1 MFGLCITDMFIDR
14 LKYKFDQVM
23 ARGIYSQLGLLV
35 VVCLVM
41 VSIATIA
48 VRIFGSDI
56 KSFDSPV
63 TSLPELF
70 WITFLHT
77 IDPALVAGSTGNLA
91 SSMIFL
97 AISVAGLC
105 TMGALIGIISVG
117 IEDRMD
123 ELRKGRSK
131 IMERDHLVILGWD
144 KRIPEIVQDL
154 AIAHEVAEGRRSK
167 AVIAILAVQDSLEIM
182 EELEDVD
189 MMTSKL
195 IVRRGSPIDP
205 DDLDIVSACSGR
217 CIIVPVPLSST
228 GDVKVIKTLLAL
240 NNFMHGCMQHVV
252 AELEEKESYDLARSL
267 FPDANLVCADEIV
280 SRIIAQSVL
289 SPGLTEVYQSLLQF
303 SGSEFYSF
311 PVRDSHLALGVMT
324 FGELVLSCPSQVPI
338 GLVTRDGSTYL
349 MPDWGEDIV
358 PGMRVITL
366 SEECTGLDLSV
377 DRQIRVPKPDELS
390 VDSQEPGTALIFC
403 NRNKKMSNIRSYL
416 ESRGFCIEVRPYPN
430 KVSREDY
437 NHDALILLADDNLL
451 PHASDANIITLLL
464 KLRRLGLNANIV
476 TEILDPKN
484 YELIWT
490 ARADDCIASYQLS
503 GYVLTQAAYHSDL
516 LEVIDMLLSVD
527 RMMIRT
533 RPILEYMD
541 EGTFQYLTVQAM
553 ARNEIALGYFPN
565 ETDSP
570 VLNPAKGAIV
580 PCGNGAMAIILS
592 LS

>member
-1 MFGLCITDMFIDR
+1 MLLDR
-14 LKYKFDQVM
+14 LKYKFDQIM

-35 VVCLVM
+35 IICLVL
-41 VSIATIA
+41 VSLATLAIY
-48 VRIFGSDI
+48 IFGSDI
-56 KSFDSPV
+56 ECYESPV
-63 TSLPELF
+63 TSLPQLF
-70 WITFLHT
+70 WVTFLHT

-91 SSMIFL
+91 ASLSFL
-97 AISVAGLC
+97 AITVAGLC

-123 ELRKGRSK
+123 ELRRGRSK

-144 KRIPEIVQDL
+144 NRVPEIVQDL
-154 AIAHEVAEGRRSK
+154 AIAHNVANGRGRK
-167 AVIAILAVQDSLEIM
+167 PVIAILAVQDSLEIQ
-182 EELEDVD
+182 EKLEDVD
-189 MMTSKL
+189 MMGSRL

-217 CIIVPVPLSST
+217 CIIIPVPLSST

-240 NNFMHGCMQHVV
+240 NNFMHGCLKHVV

-267 FPDANLVCADEIV
+267 FPDTNLVCADEII

-311 PVRDSHLALGVMT
+311 PVEDAHLALGVMT

-338 GLVTRDGSTYL
+338 GIVTKDGSTYL
-349 MPDWGEDIV
+349 MPEWDEEVV

-377 DRQIRVPKPDELS
+377 DRQVRIPSPGELPAISRETGS
-390 VDSQEPGTALIFC
+390 VLVFC
-403 NRNKKMSNIRSYL
+403 NRNKKLSYIRAYL
-416 ESRGFCIEVRPYPN
+416 EGRGFGIEVRSYPN
-430 KVSREDY
+430 SVARQDY
-437 NHDALILLADDNLL
+437 GHDALILLADDDLP

-464 KLRRLGLNANIV
+464 KLRRLGLRANIV
-476 TEILDPKN
+476 TEILDPRN
-484 YELIWT
+484 FELIWT

-503 GYVLTQAAYHSDL
+503 GYVLTQAAYHSEL
-516 LEVIDMLLSVD
+516 LEVINMLLSVD
-527 RMMIRT
+527 SMMIRT
-533 RPILEYMD
+533 RPVSEYM
-541 EGTFQYLTVQAM
+541 EQGTFQYLTIQAM

-565 ETDSP
+565 ATDSP
-570 VLNPAKGAIV
+570 VVNPSKGAIV
-580 PCGNGAMAIILS
+580 PCCEGAMAIVLS